1 VIFVTHDIDEAI
13 TMGDRI
19 AIIREGGMLVQ
30 YDTPDAI
37 LAAPADEFVARFIGE
52 DRALRRLA
60 LRRVGELALEPAP
73 NPSSDGLPQ
82 VSSAATLRNALSLML
97 EAGADRVLV
106 VGDDGARLGVL
117 PLDRATEPLRS

>member
-1 VIFVTHDIDEAI
+1 
-13 TMGDRI
+13 
-19 AIIREGGMLVQ
+19 MLVQ

-37 LAAPADEFVARFIGE
+37 LAAPADEFVARFVGD

-73 NPSSDGLPQ
+73 NPSSNNLPL
-82 VSSAATLRNALSLML
+82 VSSGATVRNALSLML

-106 VGDDGARLGVL
+106 VGDDGAWLGVL
-117 PLDRATEPLRS
+117 PLERATEPLRS